1 MKKEYFNIPNLMGYF
16 RILLIPVFLY
26 FYFRGETQTDY
37 RIAIG
42 ALALSCLTDFFDGKI
57 ARKFNMV
64 TDWGKMLDPIADKL
78 TQGSLAIALLWRY
91 PAMVWFLGV
100 FLCKEIYMSLMG
112 MYLIRKGYEIH
123 GAQFFGKVC
132 TAVVDGVM
140 IILVLMPD
148 LPLLKVNLLI
158 VAAICVM
165 LVTVCRYFR
174 FHYQILK
181 NRKPEKI
188 KVPVGWLLL
197 ALAAYIL
204 TGAVVPYIRQ
214 PEVSREY
221 QQNFHTED
229 FYSDKP
235 SCDRAAILE
244 DNGEALEE
252 RIRAISQAEES
263 LIMSTF
269 DFRSDTAGMQM
280 IAALKDAAG
289 RGVQVKILV
298 DGFNSWLRMAGN
310 PYFYALASQE
320 NVEIKVYNPVNLL
333 TPWKAMSRMHD
344 KYLIA
349 DEKMYILGGRNTFNY
364 FLGSQKSHKNYDR
377 DMLVYNTS
385 AENASETGNTSETE
399 KHASEEAQSSVYQ
412 VTDYFNEIWKLD
424 LCTRWQ
430 EGKWISHIPGVIRAD
445 AELEKLYAEMKKE
458 HPDWFEETDYTGM
471 TAEVNKITLLSN
483 PTGLYSKE
491 PYVFYGLTQLAARAK
506 EEVWIHTPY
515 IMCNEMMYQAFADI
529 CGTGIPV
536 TLMTNSVEN
545 NGNPFGSVDY
555 ALNKEK
561 ILDTGLHVLEYEGG
575 VSYHGK
581 SMIIDDDIAIVGS
594 FNMDMKSVY
603 QDTELMLVANSREL
617 NAQLREHLESYQQDA
632 REASLDIREVEN
644 LFNRELPF
652 KKRLQRRII
661 RILDPYLRFLL

>member
-26 FYFRGETQTDY
+26 FYFCGETQTDY
-37 RIAIG
+37 QISIG
-42 ALALSCLTDFFDGKI
+42 ALVISCLTDFFDGKI

-64 TDWGKMLDPIADKL
+64 TDWGKALDPIADKL
-78 TQGSLAIALLWRY
+78 TQGALAIALLWRY

-100 FLCKEIYMSLMG
+100 FLCKEIYMALMG
-112 MYLIRKGYEIH
+112 MYLIRKGHQIQ

-140 IILVLMPD
+140 VILVLLPD
-148 LPLLKVNLLI
+148 LPLLTVNLLMM
-158 VAAICVM
+158 AAICVM
-165 LVTVCRYFR
+165 AVTVCRYFR

-188 KVPVGWLLL
+188 RVPIGRILLVL
-197 ALAAYIL
+197 AVYIL
-204 TGAVVPYIRQ
+204 IGGAVPYIRQ
-214 PEVSREY
+214 PEVSQEY

-229 FYSDKP
+229 FYSDEA

-280 IAALKDAAG
+280 IAALKDAAD

-310 PYFYALASQE
+310 PYFYALVSEE
-320 NVEIKVYNPVNLL
+320 NVEIKIYNPVNLL

-349 DEKMYILGGRNTFNY
+349 DEKLYILGGRNTFNY
-364 FLGSQKSHKNYDR
+364 FLGSQKSYKNYDR
-377 DMLVYNTS
+377 DMLVYNTG
-385 AENASETGNTSETE
+385 AENASESE
-399 KHASEEAQSSVYQ
+399 KSVSEETQSSVYQ
-412 VTDYFNEIWKLD
+412 VTDYFNEIWKLR
-424 LCTRWQ
+424 LCTRWH
-430 EGKWISHIPGVIRAD
+430 EGKWISRIPGVVRAD

-458 HPDWFEETDYTGM
+458 HPDWFEKVDYAGR

-491 PYVFYGLTQLAARAK
+491 PRVFYGLTRLAAQAK
-506 EEVWIHTPY
+506 KEVWIHTPY
-515 IMCNEMMYQAFADI
+515 IMCNEMMYQSFSDI
-529 CGTGIPV
+529 CGNGIPV

-561 ILDTGLHVLEYEGG
+561 ILETGLTVLEYEGG

-581 SMIIDDDIAIVGS
+581 SMTLDDDIAIVGS

-617 NAQLREHLESYQQDA
+617 NAQLKEHLESYQQDA
-632 REASLDIREVEN
+632 REASPDIREAEN
-644 LFNRELPF
+644 LFDRDLPF
-652 KKRLQRRII
+652 MKRLQRRII
-661 RILDPYLRFLL
+661 RILDPYVRFLM